1 MSCLHARITTTFLRG
16 SLRRL
21 TVLLLFVLALSA
33 STAIAQVNVK
43 GQWTTLPYLM
53 PINPVHEALMY
64 NGKILV
70 VSGSGNDPSNT
81 NLRAAVWDWQAGTI
95 TVQTVNWDMFCN
107 GMVVLPDGRP
117 FVVGGT
123 LQYDPFF
130 GEPKSTVFDP
140 ATNTFTD
147 MQNMAHGRWY
157 PSVTTLGDGRVLTF
171 SGSDDVTGA
180 TNTTVE
186 IFTLG
191 TGWSTPY
198 NASWTPALYP
208 RMYLLPNGK
217 VFYAGPSVTTRLFDT
232 TTHTWTTVGNTIFGN
247 SRTYGSTVLL
257 PLTPAN
263 NYDPQVISM
272 GGGNDNLTTE
282 TIDLGAA
289 TPIWKQGP
297 PMSQERIEMNAVM
310 LPTGKV
316 LAVGGSQMD
325 EQASGASLNA
335 DLYDPA
341 TNSFTTMAPNAY
353 ARMYHSNA
361 LLLPDAT
368 VAFAG
373 GNPVRGTYEQHLE
386 IYQPPYLFNANGSA
400 ATRPSISSLPSAIT
414 WGGSFSVSTPDAA
427 NISSVVLIRP
437 GAPTHA
443 FDMDQRLVGMSFTKG
458 SGTLTVTAPPNG
470 NIAPPGYYLLFLV
483 NSSGVPSVAKFTKLS
498 GSSGGN
504 PAPTVTS
511 ITPNSGTTAGGT
523 TVSITGTG
531 FLAGAT
537 VNIGGNTAT
546 GVTVVNNTS
555 ITATTPAHVA
565 GAVNVIVTNTD
576 SQSGTLTNGY
586 TYTASGGGGGGIS
599 FVQVGSATPQSS
611 TAAVILSYP
620 FTQTAGNMNLVV
632 VGWSDNVASLN
643 SLTDSRG
650 NTYVQAG
657 TTINGTGI
665 RQAIYYAKNIAG
677 GSNTVTASFSQ
688 AAAYV
693 DLRVLEYSGLDTT
706 NPFDVATG
714 ASGTSASPSSGA
726 ATTTSATEMIF
737 GAGTTGSSF
746 KAAGTG
752 FVSRIITN
760 PDGDIA
766 EDKLVTSTGSN
777 SATAT
782 LTTSST
788 WVMQMATFR
797 ASGQTQPPPNP
808 APKVTSIAPNT
819 GTANGGTAVTITGTG
834 FLAGATVTLGGTSA
848 TGVTVVSSTSITA
861 TTPAHAAGAVT
872 ISVTNTDAQSGS
884 LTNGYTYTAVNP
896 APTVTSSTPNTGTTA
911 GGTAITIKGTGFL
924 TGATVSLGG
933 TAATGVTVVSS
944 TSITTITPAHAA
956 GAVTISVTNTD
967 AQNGSLTNGFT
978 YTAAN
983 PAPTVTA
990 VNPNTG
996 TTTGGTAI
1004 TITGTGFLSGATVSL
1019 GGTAATGV
1027 TVVSSTSITATTA
1040 AHAAGA
1046 VSVSVTNTDA
1056 QSGSL
1061 TNGFTYTTTGGGGS
1075 IAFVQVKSTT
1085 PQTPT
1090 ASVAVT
1096 YPLAQTAGNLNI
1108 VVAGWSDATSTLT
1121 SLTDTRGNTYVQ
1133 AGTTVTGTNIRQAI
1147 YYAKNIAGG
1156 SNTVTAVFNQ
1166 AAAYP
1171 DVRVLEYSGLDTTSP
1186 LDVTSNAFGTS
1197 ATANSGSATTTSPT
1211 ELIFGAGNTANAF
1224 GAAGSGFTSRI
1235 ITQDGDIAEDK
1246 QVNSTGSY
1254 SATGAIGSS
1263 AAWVMQMATF
1273 RASGQTQPPPN
1284 PAPTVTSITP
1294 NTGTSTG
1301 GTAVTITGTGFLS
1314 GATVSIGG
1322 TAATGVTVVSS
1333 TSITA
1338 TVPAHGA
1345 GAVNVSVTNT
1355 DNQTGTLTNGYTYTA
1370 ANPAPTVTAV
1380 NPNTGATTG
1389 ATAITITGTGF
1400 LSGATVRLGG
1410 TAATGVTVVSSTSIT
1425 ATTAAHAA
1433 GAVSVSVT
1441 NTDAQSGSLTN
1452 GYTYTAANPAPTVT
1466 AVNPNTGTTA
1476 GGTVITITGT
1486 GFLSGA
1492 TVSLGGTAATGVTVV
1507 SSTSITATT
1516 AAHAAGALSVS
1527 VTNTDAQSG
1536 TLTNGYTYT
1545 TSGGGG
1551 VIAFVQVKSGTPQ
1564 TPSAS
1569 VAVALSAAQTAGNL
1583 NIVVVGW
1590 NDTTANLTSLTDTL
1604 GNTYV
1609 QAGTT
1614 ISGTALRQAIYYAK
1628 NIAAGTNTVTA
1639 VFSQAANYPDV
1650 RVLEYS
1656 GLDTTSPLDVT
1667 AGAFGTSITANSGAA
1682 TTTSAKELIFGAGTT
1697 GNGFGNPGTGFT
1709 TRTITQ
1715 DGDIAE
1721 DKQVTSTGS
1730 NSASG
1735 LFSSS
1740 STWVMQMATF
1750 KTAQ

>member
-1 MSCLHARITTTFLRG
+1 MSCLRARITTAFPRG
-16 SLRRL
+16 GLRRL
-21 TVLLLFVLALSA
+21 IVPVLLLFVLAMSA
-33 STAIAQVNVK
+33 STALAQVNVK
-43 GQWTTLPYLM
+43 GQWSTLSYLM
-53 PINPVHEALMY
+53 PINPVHMALMY

-81 NLRAAVWDWQAGTI
+81 NLRAAVWDTQAGTI
-95 TVQTVNWDMFCN
+95 TVQTVSWDMFCN

-117 FVVGGT
+117 FIVGGT

-130 GEPKSTVFDP
+130 GEVKSTVFDP

-217 VFYAGPSVTTRLFDT
+217 VFNAGPSVTTRLFDT
-232 TTHTWTTVGNTIFGN
+232 TAHTWTTVGNTIFGN

-263 NYDPQVISM
+263 GYDPQVISM
-272 GGGNDNLTTE
+272 GGGSPATMTTE

-289 TPIWKQGP
+289 TPVWTQGP
-297 PMSQERIEMNAVM
+297 QMSEGRIEMNAVM
-310 LPTGKV
+310 LPNGKV
-316 LAVGGSQMD
+316 LAVGGSLVD

-386 IYQPPYLFNANGSA
+386 IYQPPYLFNADGSA
-400 ATRPSISSLPSAIT
+400 ATRPTITSLPSAIT
-414 WGGSFSVSTPDAA
+414 WAGSFSVSTPDAA

-470 NIAPPGYYLLFLV
+470 NIAPPGYYMLFLV

-498 GSSGGN
+498 GSGGGN

-523 TVSITGTG
+523 SVSIAGTG

-546 GVTVVNNTS
+546 GVMVVNSTT
-555 ITATTPAHVA
+555 ITATTPAHAA

-576 SQSGTLTNGY
+576 GQSGSLTNGY
-586 TYTASGGGGGGIS
+586 TYTASSGGGGIA
-599 FVQVGSATPQSS
+599 FVQVGSATPQTS

-620 FTQTAGNMNLVV
+620 LNQTAGNLNLVV
-632 VGWSDNVASLN
+632 VGWSDNVATLN
-643 SLTDSRG
+643 SVTDSHS

-688 AAAYV
+688 AAAFV

-706 NPFDVATG
+706 SPLDVATG
-714 ASGTSASPSSGA
+714 ASGTSASPNSGA

-737 GAGTTGSSF
+737 GAGTTGNSF

-752 FVSRIITN
+752 FVSRIITS

-782 LTTSST
+782 LNSSST

-808 APKVTSIAPNT
+808 APKVISIAPST
-819 GTANGGTAVTITGTG
+819 GTANGGTTVTITGTG

-861 TTPAHAAGAVT
+861 TTTAHAAGAVT
-872 ISVTNTDAQSGS
+872 VSVTNTDTQSGS

-924 TGATVSLGG
+924 A
-933 TAATGVTVVSS
+933 
-944 TSITTITPAHAA
+944 
-956 GAVTISVTNTD
+956 
-967 AQNGSLTNGFT
+967 
-978 YTAAN
+978 
-983 PAPTVTA
+983 
-990 VNPNTG
+990 
-996 TTTGGTAI
+996 
-1004 TITGTGFLSGATVSL
+1004 GATVSL

-1027 TVVSSTSITATTA
+1027 TVVSSTSITATTP

-1046 VSVSVTNTDA
+1046 VTVSVTNTDS

-1061 TNGFTYTTTGGGGS
+1061 TNGYTYTTSTGGGS

-1090 ASVAVT
+1090 ASVAVA

-1108 VVAGWSDATSTLT
+1108 VVVGWSDATSTLS

-1133 AGTTVTGTNIRQAI
+1133 AGTTITGTGIRQAI

-1166 AAAYP
+1166 AAAFP
-1171 DVRVLEYSGLDTTSP
+1171 DVRALEYSGLDTTSP
-1186 LDVTSNAFGTS
+1186 LDVTSSASGS
-1197 ATANSGSATTTSPT
+1197 GATANSGAATTTSPT

-1224 GAAGSGFTSRI
+1224 GAAGTGFTSRI

-1254 SATGAIGSS
+1254 SATGTIGSS

-1284 PAPTVTSITP
+1284 PAPTVTSIAP
-1294 NTGTSTG
+1294 NTGTSAG

-1333 TSITA
+1333 TSIKA
-1338 TVPAHGA
+1338 TVPAHAA

-1355 DNQTGTLTNGYTYTA
+1355 DNQTGTLTNGYTYT
-1370 ANPAPTVTAV
+1370 
-1380 NPNTGATTG
+1380 TT
-1389 ATAITITGTGF
+1389 
-1400 LSGATVRLGG
+1400 
-1410 TAATGVTVVSSTSIT
+1410 
-1425 ATTAAHAA
+1425 
-1433 GAVSVSVT
+1433 
-1441 NTDAQSGSLTN
+1441 
-1452 GYTYTAANPAPTVT
+1452 
-1466 AVNPNTGTTA
+1466 
-1476 GGTVITITGT
+1476 
-1486 GFLSGA
+1486 
-1492 TVSLGGTAATGVTVV
+1492 
-1507 SSTSITATT
+1507 
-1516 AAHAAGALSVS
+1516 
-1527 VTNTDAQSG
+1527 
-1536 TLTNGYTYT
+1536 
-1545 TSGGGG
+1545 GGGG
-1551 VIAFVQVKSGTPQ
+1551 SIAFVQLKSGTPQ
-1564 TPSAS
+1564 TPTAS
-1569 VAVALSAAQTAGNL
+1569 VAVTFPAAQTAGNL

-1590 NDTTANLTSLTDTL
+1590 NDTAATLTSLTDTL

-1614 ISGTALRQAIYYAK
+1614 ISGTAIRQAIYYAK
-1628 NIAAGTNTVTA
+1628 NIAAGSNTVTA
-1639 VFSQAANYPDV
+1639 VFNQAANYPDV

-1721 DKQVTSTGS
+1721 DMQVTSTGS
-1730 NSASG
+1730 NSATG

-1750 KTAQ
+1750 KSAQ